1 MRLKE
6 LLLQTIN
13 IKNYEWK
20 YTYTVLKLKV
30 KQVIYSQGYNDTIKR
45 PKPQYT
51 QLRILKI
58 FQKIQQRA
66 SSPRETAAGIT

>member
-6 LLLQTIN
+6 LLFKTIN

-20 YTYTVLKLKV
+20 YTYTVLKLRV

-45 PKPQYT
+45 RKPQYT
-51 QLRILKI
+51 QLGILKI

-66 SSPRETAAGIT
+66 SSPGESAAGIT

>member
-6 LLLQTIN
+6 LLFKTIN

-20 YTYTVLKLKV
+20 YTYTVLKLRV

-45 PKPQYT
+45 PKPQCT
-51 QLRILKI
+51 QLGILKI

-66 SSPRETAAGIT
+66 SSPGESAAGIT

>member
-6 LLLQTIN
+6 LLFKTIN

-20 YTYTVLKLKV
+20 YTYTVLKLRV
-30 KQVIYSQGYNDTIKR
+30 KQVIYSQGYNDTTKR

-51 QLRILKI
+51 QLGILKI

-66 SSPRETAAGIT
+66 SSPGESAAGIT